1 MDKLS
6 DSAEELRLELLREI
20 EETNQRIEEQNKKAA
35 LVGAEERKRLEKRI
49 EKEKEKL
56 KILQKQAE
64 PLEKQNTLA
73 EEYEDLQDS
82 LGTSFTKLNINARK
96 LITTNKVGGSAFASL
111 AKDILDLKEQQF
123 GLSDDELKINQKKLE
138 LYSNL
143 YTSITTQAEEAAKV
157 KDEILGQNDAANRR
171 LKFEESIASLGPA
184 EQKKLKD
191 LFQLNENLIQ
201 KEERLNQIKEE
212 GNRLYE
218 KLPGFLQDGVDLAK
232 DLGKGLMSGMLPLVL
247 IGLLLAAAVDS
258 FTELSAA
265 SKKFREETGI
275 TASQS
280 KDLDNQV
287 KKIRNNFSQL
297 GIAADDVYDTISA
310 LKGEF
315 ADNARL
321 SEALVSSMTVL
332 NKNFG
337 IAQKDAAK
345 VSMIMQSMA
354 GLSAETAQGVSQQV
368 AQMANLAGIAPSQVF
383 ADIAE
388 SAESTYT
395 YFKGDVNLIAKQAI
409 EARRLGTTLK
419 DVLKTT
425 EDLLDFE
432 NGIEKELVAATFVGG
447 QFNLSQ
453 ARALAYAG
461 KNVDA
466 QKEILRQ
473 VERSGRFADQDM
485 FTKKVLADAAGMTV
499 EQLTKQLQ
507 IQKLLTGLTDDEA
520 IKAQQAIDK
529 GLDITNLTQDQLM
542 NKTKELAAQQ
552 EIADKVTQM
561 ENSFKG
567 IVASLGTALL
577 PLMEGLAPLITMIAE
592 SLGFVFKVLNFIPG
606 VFPAIIAG
614 LTAMWLMTMKVA
626 IAAKM
631 AAIAK
636 VWSAYGA
643 MPFVGVALA
652 AGVVAALIS
661 SMSSAKNVGDVMSPA
676 NGRTQIS
683 TKEGGLLNLSPNDDL
698 VAAPNAIENLNAAS
712 NIGKTSLSPNNMGN
726 AGTFSGI
733 DTLVKEMKAL
743 RQEFSNKENN
753 VYLDGQKVTSG
764 IVLASEKSS
773 RNNFSYGQRK

>member
-1 MDKLS
+1 M
-6 DSAEELRLELLREI
+6 
-20 EETNQRIEEQNKKAA
+20 
-35 LVGAEERKRLEKRI
+35 
-49 EKEKEKL
+49 L
-56 KILQKQAE
+56 K
-64 PLEKQNTLA
+64 
-73 EEYEDLQDS
+73 
-82 LGTSFTKLNINARK
+82 FFARK
-96 LITTNKVGGSAFASL
+96 LINTNKVGGTAFASL
-111 AKDILDLKEQQF
+111 AKDILDLKEEQF

-138 LYSNL
+138 VYSNL
-143 YTSITTQAEEAAKV
+143 YTSIINQAEIADQTKA
-157 KDEILGQNDAANRR
+157 DMLGQNEAASRR
-171 LKFEESIASLGPA
+171 LKFEESIANLGPV

-191 LFQLNENLIQ
+191 LFELNENLIQ
-201 KEERLNQIKEE
+201 QEERLNQIQEE
-212 GNRLYE
+212 GNKLYE

-247 IGLLLAAAVDS
+247 IGLLLAAALDS
-258 FTELSAA
+258 FTEISAA
-265 SKKFREETGI
+265 SKKFREETGL

-287 KKIRNNFSQL
+287 KNIRNNFSQL
-297 GIAADDVYDTISA
+297 GIKADDVYDTIGA

-321 SEALVSSMTVL
+321 SEAVVSSMTIL

-368 AQMANLAGIAPSQVF
+368 AEMANLAGVAPSQVF
-383 ADIAE
+383 KDIAD
-388 SAESTYT
+388 SAEETYT
-395 YFKGDVNLIAKQAI
+395 YFKGDINLIAKQAI
-409 EARRLGTTLK
+409 EARRLGSTLK

-461 KNVDA
+461 KNVEA
-466 QKEILRQ
+466 QKEILKQ
-473 VERSGRFADQDM
+473 VERSGKFADQDM

-507 IQKLLTGLTDDEA
+507 IQKLLSGLSDDEA
-520 IKAQQAIDK
+520 LKAQAAIDK
-529 GLDITNLTQDQLM
+529 GLNLNGLTQDQLM
-542 NKTKELAAQQ
+542 NKTKELEAQQ

-577 PLMEGLAPLITMIAE
+577 PLMEGLAPLVTMIAE

-643 MPFVGVALA
+643 MPFIGVALA
-652 AGVVAALIS
+652 AGVVGALIS
-661 SMSSAKNVGDVMSPA
+661 SVAKAKSVGDVMSPA

-683 TKEGGLLNLSPNDDL
+683 TKEGELLNLSPNDDL
-698 VAAPNAIENLNAAS
+698 VAAPNAIENLNRAS
-712 NIGKTSLSPNNMGN
+712 DAGKLSLLPMGMGG
-726 AGTFSGI
+726 AGTSVAI
-733 DTLVKEMKAL
+733 DILVKEMKAL
-743 RQEFSNKENN
+743 RQEFSNKSNN